1 MSEKLSMN
9 NKKRSRINQKEQEEE
24 SYPKTINFPARS
36 LCPPP
41 PSSPSCTQ
49 EGRSILERGV
59 QNCPYPSPTVI
70 KPLMYPW
77 KKWSLQREVHI
88 LLPTSPPPSPPHTH
102 ACAKPLIH
110 PWVEFKF
117 TERGIF
123 AIILRMTQGAGTS
136 FQRHCG
142 AASVGDVTR
151 LFGFVNWIENVN
163 WPPWKVSK
171 EDISSVSTRGLTFQ
185 MLA

>member
-1 MSEKLSMN
+1 MSPSPLFPIMHPGGKVNFRKRGSKLSLPLSH
-9 NKKRSRINQKEQEEE
+9 RHQTLHVPLKEV
-24 SYPKTINFPARS
+24 KFTKGGAH
-36 LCPPP
+36 
-41 PSSPSCTQ
+41 SPSD
-49 EGRSILERGV
+49 I
-59 QNCPYPSPTVI
+59 PSPF
-70 KPLMYPW
+70 
-77 KKWSLQREVHI
+77 
-88 LLPTSPPPSPPHTH
+88 PSTHTH

-171 EDISSVSTRGLTFQ
+171 EDISSVSTRGQTFQ